1 MRRIGR
7 TMFALVALSSAVVTP
22 ASATDGNF
30 LHGVGAVNSAMG
42 GAGVAVSSSL
52 LGTFFLNPAGLMGFD
67 GTRAE
72 FGFELFKPDRTL
84 SSTVPGFGS
93 GSTTSKSDFVPVPA
107 MAMSV
112 RLKNDKVVLGL
123 GAVGI
128 GGFGVDYAANAP
140 SPSGVNPIL
149 LPQPNGFGAVYSN
162 YSLLK
167 IAPAVAI
174 AATPK
179 LWLGAAFNV
188 DWASLAVQ
196 PMPAASP
203 DCSSAAGPCYYPGAT
218 AADGAFGFGFQLG
231 ATYNV
236 NDMLS
241 LAVAYT
247 SQQRFED
254 FTWNS
259 ARANPELA
267 SFGAPRE
274 ITFRLDAPQV
284 FAAGIGLKPLPGLTL
299 AVDGRHMTY
308 SKTKGFSGSGF
319 NADGSV
325 AGFGWKDISVV
336 AVGAEYWIKD
346 NVALRGGYH
355 YTQNPVPDDQSFF
368 NVAAPAIVQRH
379 LTLGMGFKPTRQL
392 QVDLGFYR
400 AFENSITGPI
410 PNPSL
415 PPNAT
420 VTNSLSET
428 SFLIQ
433 FTVLGR

>member
-1 MRRIGR
+1 MRRIER
-7 TMFALVALSSAVVTP
+7 SMVALAVLCSLATTS

-84 SSTVPGFGS
+84 SSSIPGMGA
-93 GSTTSKSDFVPVPA
+93 GSTTSKSDYVPVPA

-112 RLKNDKVVLGL
+112 RLNNDRVVVGL

-128 GGFGVDYAANAP
+128 GGFGVDYAASQAT
-140 SPSGVNPIL
+140 PSGVNPIL

-167 IAPAVAI
+167 IAPAIAI

-179 LWLGAAFNV
+179 LWIGAAFNI
-188 DWASLAVQ
+188 DWASLTVQ
-196 PMPAASP
+196 PMPAATP
-203 DCSSAAGPCYYPGAT
+203 DCTSAAGPCYFPGAT
-218 AADGAFGFGFQLG
+218 AADGAFGYGFQLG

-236 NDMLS
+236 NDMIS
-241 LAVAYT
+241 AAIAYT
-247 SQQRFED
+247 SQQRFQD
-254 FTWNS
+254 FTFNS
-259 ARANPELA
+259 THANPGLA
-267 SFGAPRE
+267 NFGAPRE
-274 ITFRLDAPQV
+274 ISFRLDAPQV
-284 FAAGIGLKPLPGLTL
+284 FAAGIGLKPLPGLTI
-299 AVDGRHMTY
+299 AIDGRHMTF
-308 SKTKGFSGSGF
+308 SSTEGFSGSGF

-325 AGFGWKDISVV
+325 AGFGWDDISAV
-336 AVGAEYWIKD
+336 AVGAEYWVSD
-346 NVALRGGYH
+346 GLALRGGYH
-355 YTQNPVPDDQSFF
+355 YTENPVPDDQSFY
-368 NVAAPAIVQRH
+368 NVAAPALVQRH
-379 LTLGMGFKPTRQL
+379 VTLGVGFKPTRRL

-415 PPNAT
+415 PANST
-420 VTNSLSET
+420 VKSSLSET